1 MTVRKKNVDGFELS
15 FSSNWIKHLE
25 GQEHW
30 GFYWHQARLIEDLI
44 PQNYKMLEIGVGTKF
59 LSNYLSSRGRT
70 IHTLDIDEEKSPD
83 YVDDASSFDYGAL
96 ELNVVVAFEI
106 FEHLPFPLFC
116 RVIQRLSECEIDQIV
131 FSVPWCE
138 KKLLRGQIKLPRLQ
152 PYRFSVTVP
161 WRRVTTE
168 NHFWELDSVPF
179 IGGKRRVEQT
189 NNAKVL
195 IPMQQLLDVF
205 TSHGYDVTLE
215 KKVDYIQFFSATR
228 K

>member
-1 MTVRKKNVDGFELS
+1 
-15 FSSNWIKHLE
+15 
-25 GQEHW
+25 
-30 GFYWHQARLIEDLI
+30 
-44 PQNYKMLEIGVGTKF
+44 MLEIGVGTKF

-96 ELNVVVAFEI
+96 ELDVVVAFEI

-168 NHFWELDSVPF
+168 NHF
-179 IGGKRRVEQT
+179 G
-189 NNAKVL
+189 N
-195 IPMQQLLDVF
+195 
-205 TSHGYDVTLE
+205 
-215 KKVDYIQFFSATR
+215 
-228 K
+228 